1 MSGCADHEMLL
12 NGLFDGELDAANTLR
27 IETHL
32 TTCTTC
38 GEALHRLQAA
48 RDAIAASPG
57 VKHVAPVS
65 LYDRIE
71 KSTFVADPTVQRRP
85 APVASWLGGGAIG
98 ALAASLAL
106 MIAIPRVDQP
116 DLDSQLVGSH
126 VRSLLAQ
133 HIVDV
138 QTSNQHVVRP
148 WFNGRTDYAPP
159 VPELA
164 DLGFPLVGGRLD
176 VIEGRVVPAVVYRRR
191 LHTVNLFVLPDD
203 AGMQQQHA
211 SRRDGYS
218 LVEWSQA
225 GLRFA
230 AVSDIEAADLDRFRA
245 AFSSRSPK

>member
-1 MSGCADHEMLL
+1 MSGCPDHVVLL
-12 NGLFDGELDAANTLR
+12 NGLLDGELDAANTVR

-32 TTCTTC
+32 ATCTTC
-38 GEALHRLQAA
+38 TEALCRLQAV
-48 RDAIAASPG
+48 RDAIASPG
-57 VKHVAPVS
+57 VKYVIPS
-65 LYDRIE
+65 GLRDRIE
-71 KSTFVADPTVQRRP
+71 GSTLVADSP
-85 APVASWLGGGAIG
+85 AYVRSVRVTPWLGGGAIG
-98 ALAASLAL
+98 ALAASLAF
-106 MIAIPRVDQP
+106 MISLPRVDQP
-116 DLDSQLVGSH
+116 DLDSQLVDSH

-176 VIEGRVVPAVVYRRR
+176 VIAGRVVPALVYRRR
-191 LHTVNLFVLPDD
+191 LHTVNLFVLPDT
-203 AGMQQQHA
+203 AGMLPHA
-211 SRRDGYS
+211 SRRDGYN

-230 AVSDIEAADLDRFRA
+230 AVSDIEAADLDRFRR